1 MEICGM
7 LYILIESL
15 VPIDSFPALDKIYC
29 LQKIL
34 RGHTR
39 LMIHNHF
46 SLTPFSENEV
56 NQYNLPRVINLF
68 FHHGIL

>member
-1 MEICGM
+1 MELFGL
-7 LYILIESL
+7 LYILIERL

-46 SLTPFSENEV
+46 SLTPFSKNEV
-56 NQYNLPRVINLF
+56 NQCNLPRLINLF
-68 FHHGIL
+68 FHLGIL